1 MWMATIEERNDN
13 LSCIEVRLKFW
24 KYDVIQQM

>member
-1 MWMATIEERNDN
+1 MATIEERNDN